1 MKQKENKIKKM
12 SLKSSKYDD
21 NAINVGFYN
30 KNLGNMGEKIACE
43 YLEKNSFQILTRN
56 YYRRVGEI
64 DIIALKHNVIHFIE
78 VKSVSRE
85 TYFDKYNS
93 NSSIYRP
100 EIRVSYDKMFHM
112 KQAINLFITENN
124 LYNHLIQVDII
135 TVDFYLNRSEPTIR
149 FIENIQLD

>member
-64 DIIALKHNVIHFIE
+64 DIIALDDNVLIFVE
-78 VKSVSRE
+78 VKTR
-85 TYFDKYNS
+85 S
-93 NSSIYRP
+93 NSWYGLP
-100 EIRVSYDKMFHM
+100 EEAITPWKIRKIARVGDYYKLLHPELPEQLRID
-112 KQAINLFITENN
+112 AVCID
-124 LYNHLIQVDII
+124 YNETRVIK
-135 TVDFYLNRSEPTIR
+135 
-149 FIENIQLD
+149 NISPL